1 MFRST
6 LRFVPA
12 ALLAA
17 ALTGCQWYSSAWHA
31 QHAREFGDAAPKRQ
45 PKEEPQVVLQSATA
59 APDSTPV
66 PEPKPVAE
74 SKPEPKTEPRTE
86 PRLKLKTEPK
96 PADTVSA
103 LDRVEAERRAEEEA
117 QAARDSIEREKQE
130 LEALERER
138 AESEKAARPK
148 IEVRRGGSHTSG
160 DGSALGLYLMSN
172 DVAVSYSKLAFTMSD
187 DPEIKAFARRMLNDH
202 GQMLV
207 VARALVTEG
216 EIAPSDN
223 RLALELRG
231 ESVEQRDSLRVLTG
245 RAFDNAY
252 IANEIAYHERLLTL
266 LDEELLAHARN
277 DQLRELIETMRPVIS
292 AHLAHAEQLQG
303 KSRRSR

>member
-6 LRFVPA
+6 LRFAPA

-31 QHAREFGDAAPKRQ
+31 QHRREFGDAAPKKQ
-45 PKEEPQVVLQSATA
+45 KEEPQTVVLQSGTS
-59 APDSTPV
+59 APDSATV
-66 PEPKPVAE
+66 SETTAVVERKPEPKP
-74 SKPEPKTEPRTE
+74 EPKSE
-86 PRLKLKTEPK
+86 LKVKLKTEPK
-96 PADTVSA
+96 PVDTISA
-103 LDRVEAERRAEEEA
+103 LDRVEAERARAEEE

-138 AESEKAARPK
+138 VESERAARPK

-172 DVAVSYSKLAFTMSD
+172 DVAVSYSKLAYTTSD
-187 DPEIKAFARRMLNDH
+187 NPDIKAFARRMLNDH
-202 GQMLV
+202 GQMLAA
-207 VARALVTEG
+207 ARALVTDG
-216 EIAPSDN
+216 EIEPSDN
-223 RLALELRG
+223 RLALALRG
-231 ESVEQRDSLRVLTG
+231 ASVEQRDSLRALTG
-245 RAFDNAY
+245 QAFDNAY
-252 IANEIAYHERLLTL
+252 IANEIAYHTRLLSM

-292 AHLAHAEQLQG
+292 AHLAHAEQLRSG
-303 KSRRSR
+303 RRR